1 MIEQGWSG
9 RVDGTDPPPL
19 RCFFERCHRGL
30 MSSPRKTRS
39 SSKVPSAAASSG
51 GGRSDE
57 AAGVRPVVP
66 LVRLIATATGL
77 RDSRQTILDGFRARL
92 SMLTSNLEQG
102 ELSPEAAA
110 QASRELLEGGAT
122 LSTLVDN
129 VTQAEEHLAALVSLR
144 KPKAS
149 SSSRPPSRSSSP
161 LAVAGAP
168 SAALQQ
174 PSAPSRPPPPTWYM
188 FTSPAGPAS
197 DTSRTRLCG
206 PVTQLVPSHDPT
218 DPPRLFPLLQPTQEA
233 LSSAVVKS
241 KGRRL
246 VLESVS
252 VMLLSGKGVP
262 EQPVSG
268 GSAHERTVSSEM
280 AKLNNAYKSRSV
292 TAKARKTLRYL
303 HLPVVFCSD
312 GCEVDMAYYIEVEG
326 VRRVLAVHELKAPRV
341 APASA
346 LQQVAKYAC
355 AAAAGLCQGGVAFE
369 QIVVPMM
376 VSTGLLEL
384 HGAAYMASPSL
395 PVAITTSSTLDVNT
409 KQGAAAAHLY
419 RRKAKEQM
427 DRLEVAVRDAAKS
440 PRFTVI
446 ENALF
451 PANGEAGAVPSF
463 HPSFSSTAVW
473 PKWSAVSDV
482 APGGVDAQVFHMHR
496 AFQALYASTAARFVC
511 FPFCYAAG
519 IKCAPTGSDAGR
531 SALLFPNLLSSGYQ
545 SALPNEIAVACM
557 YVKAVKEAVA
567 AVREAGVVHGDLY
580 ISNIMWR
587 VAAGGDA
594 VEVKLIDWDTVFFSF
609 DGVPRHWEDE
619 WKTRP
624 KWRLYKHWLSQGRR
638 KVGAVAACALD
649 QFMVG
654 TLEHFCSSDKQRWG
668 SWMAATDQALSAR
681 SLNRVFLGMQEL
693 FATHCHLPELVN
705 TDTSTETP
713 LRHPAPSLAAPTV
726 TVSGGGATLS
736 ADSSSPT
743 QRVGKKRRRESDEE
757 EG

>member
-39 SSKVPSAAASSG
+39 SSKGPSAAASSD

-66 LVRLIATATGL
+66 LVRLIATATG
-77 RDSRQTILDGFRARL
+77 
-92 SMLTSNLEQG
+92 
-102 ELSPEAAA
+102 
-110 QASRELLEGGAT
+110 
-122 LSTLVDN
+122 
-129 VTQAEEHLAALVSLR
+129 
-144 KPKAS
+144 
-149 SSSRPPSRSSSP
+149 
-161 LAVAGAP
+161 
-168 SAALQQ
+168 
-174 PSAPSRPPPPTWYM
+174 
-188 FTSPAGPAS
+188 
-197 DTSRTRLCG
+197 
-206 PVTQLVPSHDPT
+206 
-218 DPPRLFPLLQPTQEA
+218 PTQEA

-268 GSAHERTVSSEM
+268 GSAHERIVSSEM
-280 AKLNNAYKSRSV
+280 AKLNNAYKSKSV

-326 VRRVLAVHELKAPRV
+326 VRRVLAVHELKTPRF
-341 APASA
+341 APALA

-355 AAAAGLCQGGVAFE
+355 AAAAGLCQGGVPSE

-384 HGAAYMASPSL
+384 HGAAYMATPSL

-446 ENALF
+446 KNALF

-463 HPSFSSTAVW
+463 QPSFNSTAVW

-545 SALPNEIAVACM
+545 SALPKEIAVACM
-557 YVKAVKEAVA
+557 YVKAVK
-567 AVREAGVVHGDLY
+567 R
-580 ISNIMWR
+580 
-587 VAAGGDA
+587 
-594 VEVKLIDWDTVFFSF
+594 
-609 DGVPRHWEDE
+609 
-619 WKTRP
+619 
-624 KWRLYKHWLSQGRR
+624 
-638 KVGAVAACALD
+638 
-649 QFMVG
+649 
-654 TLEHFCSSDKQRWG
+654 
-668 SWMAATDQALSAR
+668 R
-681 SLNRVFLGMQEL
+681 SLRFVRQGSSM
-693 FATHCHLPELVN
+693 A
-705 TDTSTETP
+705 TST
-713 LRHPAPSLAAPTV
+713 S
-726 TVSGGGATLS
+726 ATLCGGLQPVRMPS
-736 ADSSSPT
+736 
-743 QRVGKKRRRESDEE
+743 R
-757 EG
+757 